1 MGKTYNYYD
10 AVIQDLLYHAKD
22 HRHSKLCREQLTKAA
37 SALEAAN
44 LELKEAQSLLKK
56 INDARDALVYATAEI
71 KRHMEEQN
79 D

>member
-1 MGKTYNYYD
+1 MGRTFNYYD
-10 AVIQDLLYHAKD
+10 AVIQDLWYYAKD
-22 HRHSKLCREQLTKAA
+22 HRRSKSCRDQLAKAA

-44 LELKEAQSLLKK
+44 LELKEAQSLLRK
-56 INDARDALVYATAEI
+56 INDAKDALVYATAEI